1 MLLGTMNDRR
11 RGCDRQREHDG
22 PGRTGTCAPPPPS
35 GSKTLLRDDHALKKS
50 QNLASG
56 AMKTSGRGSATRET
70 LLDSRALN
78 HFLQTFFVSGR
89 LTIVWSESDPCVS
102 IG

>member
-1 MLLGTMNDRR
+1 
-11 RGCDRQREHDG
+11 
-22 PGRTGTCAPPPPS
+22 
-35 GSKTLLRDDHALKKS
+35 LRDDHALKKS

-89 LTIVWSESDPCVS
+89 FTIV
-102 IG
+102 